1 MKKPLLF
8 LLLLIG
14 GPVQAAPAD
23 YAGRWL
29 LRSGEKSCDI
39 RLDAKP
45 VRGGFALVQKCSDAF
60 PVQSAQAWKPFDGG
74 IVFLSETGA
83 PVVTFQEQEL
93 GLYGASNDPGLFLR
107 DERDA
112 GARVSQKLAVMAGAW
127 TLGAASG
134 PPMCSFAFAGKG
146 TEGTLTATDPCRP
159 EWRAKH
165 YSNWTLAG
173 GELALKDAGGTAV
186 RRYRQRD
193 PNTFTDILD
202 LETPLMLWRPV
213 R

>member
-1 MKKPLLF
+1 MRKF
-8 LLLLIG
+8 LLLL
-14 GPVQAAPAD
+14 PLLFAVPALAAPSD

-45 VRGGFALVQKCSDAF
+45 VHGGFALTQKCPDAF
-60 PVQSAQAWKPFDGG
+60 PRAEAWKPFDGG
-74 IVFLSETGA
+74 IIFLSETGT
-83 PVVTFQEQEL
+83 PVVTFEEREQ
-93 GLYGASNDPGLFLR
+93 GLYAASNDDSLFLR
-107 DERDA
+107 DERGG
-112 GARVSQKLAVMAGAW
+112 GARPSQATVAMAGRW

-134 PPMCSFAFAGKG
+134 PPLCVFDFAGKG
-146 TEGTLTATDPCRP
+146 TGGTLAAADPCRP

-165 YSNWTLAG
+165 YSNWSLDGAG
-173 GELALKDAGGTAV
+173 LTLKDAAGTAV

-193 PNTFTDILD
+193 PNTFSDVLD
-202 LETPLMLWRPV
+202 LETPLQLWRPV

>member
-1 MKKPLLF
+1 MRKLLLL
-8 LLLLIG
+8 LLLLIAV
-14 GPVQAAPAD
+14 PAAAAPSD

-45 VRGGFALVQKCSDAF
+45 AHGGFALAQKCPDAF
-60 PVQSAQAWKPFDGG
+60 PRAEAWKPFGGG
-74 IVFLSETGA
+74 IVFLSQTGT
-83 PVVTFQEQEL
+83 PVVTFEEQEQ
-93 GLYGASNDPGLFLR
+93 GLYAASNDPALFLR
-107 DERDA
+107 DERD
-112 GARVSQKLAVMAGAW
+112 GGVRPSQAAAAMAGRW

-134 PPMCSFAFAGKG
+134 PPLCVFDFGGKG
-146 TEGTLTATDPCRP
+146 ASGTLAVADPCRP

-165 YSNWTLAG
+165 FSGWKLAG
-173 GELALKDAGGTAV
+173 QELALMDAAGTVV

-193 PNTFTDILD
+193 PNTFSDVLD
-202 LETPLMLWRPV
+202 LETPLQLWRPV